1 MFPVQTIRSTRPRP
15 FSMVPCARW
24 TGGGLD
30 GPGAGVLL
38 RPGQALRAAGL
49 EPTKVNFP
57 PALADT
63 FSLRALGAA
72 GTSPLSPSDLT
83 WSPARMRGSSVHSPA
98 RRPPL
103 TLLHTGF
110 ISRFGVAPIIGPCHN
125 LIMVAHVLRGS
136 GFRKDFVCA
145 VIFTF
150 LHKLFTSNIT
160 SET

>member
-1 MFPVQTIRSTRPRP
+1 
-15 FSMVPCARW
+15 MVPCARW

-98 RRPPL
+98 QRPPL